1 MIWEDTYMKTSI
13 GIDLGTTYSAVAI
26 MQDGQPTILPNVE
39 GQNITPSV
47 VLFPSTDANEEPLV
61 GEMAKHSASTA
72 PLDVVQFVKRQM
84 GDPNWR
90 FESANGHSY
99 SAEEISAVIIKK
111 LKNDAET
118 ALGHSVTDAV
128 ITVPAYFDDARRTAT
143 RQAGQIAGLNVLRI
157 LNEPTAAALSYG
169 LSQDKNGTVLVY
181 DLGGGTFDVTIMDIN
196 NGDFDVLA
204 TDGNRNLG
212 GFDFDNRI
220 AEYVFEQIKEQ
231 GITRD
236 VRTDDLIVAEIRE
249 KAEIAK
255 KSLTTVAQTSIML
268 TIDGKHIRVKMTRD
282 EFESRTEDLLN
293 TTRELVEDAMESA
306 GKSWG
311 DIDHLLLIGGSTRMP
326 MVKKM
331 MTSLSGKNPEL
342 NINPDEAVALGAAIQ
357 AYVSSSEVN
366 DAEEDGGVPAVIG
379 GELITINVSDVTSQ
393 ALGVVLL
400 NDQDQD
406 ENFVV
411 IPKNA
416 KIPTKGKQHA
426 RTVVDQ
432 QTSILVRVTQG
443 EDREVRYVTEIG
455 SKEIPVPPYPKGA
468 PFTVSYAYDIDQTVY
483 VELFD
488 ETKGEIVGKFEIDR
502 LMNLN
507 EEEVKNAMKRIN
519 DMDIQ

>member
-1 MIWEDTYMKTSI
+1 MRSAI

-26 MQDGQPTILPNVE
+26 MQDGNPTILPNIE

-47 VLFPSTDANEEPLV
+47 VLFPSTDAGEEPLV

-99 SAEEISAVIIKK
+99 SAEEISAVILKK
-111 LKNDAET
+111 LKNDAEV
-118 ALGHSVTDAV
+118 ALGHEVTDVV

-143 RQAGQIAGLNVLRI
+143 RQAGQIAGMNVLRV

-169 LSQDKNGTVLVY
+169 LSQNKNGTVLVY
-181 DLGGGTFDVTIMDIN
+181 DLGGGTFDVTIMEVN

-231 GITRD
+231 GIDRD
-236 VRTDDLIVAEIRE
+236 VRTDDLLVAEIRE

-268 TIDGKHIRVKMTRD
+268 TVDGKHIRIKMTRD
-282 EFESRTEDLLN
+282 EFENRTKDLLN
-293 TTRELVEDAMESA
+293 TTKELVEDAMENA
-306 GKSWG
+306 GKSWS

-331 MTSLSGKNPEL
+331 MTELSGKNPEL
-342 NINPDEAVALGAAIQ
+342 NVNPDEAVALGAAIQ
-357 AYVSSSEVN
+357 AYVSVN
-366 DAEEDGGVPAVIG
+366 D
-379 GELITINVSDVTSQ
+379 
-393 ALGVVLL
+393 
-400 NDQDQD
+400 
-406 ENFVV
+406 
-411 IPKNA
+411 
-416 KIPTKGKQHA
+416 
-426 RTVVDQ
+426 
-432 QTSILVRVTQG
+432 
-443 EDREVRYVTEIG
+443 
-455 SKEIPVPPYPKGA
+455 
-468 PFTVSYAYDIDQTVY
+468 
-483 VELFD
+483 
-488 ETKGEIVGKFEIDR
+488 
-502 LMNLN
+502 
-507 EEEVKNAMKRIN
+507 
-519 DMDIQ
+519 

>member
-1 MIWEDTYMKTSI
+1 MRTAI
-13 GIDLGTTYSAVAI
+13 GIDLGTTYSAIAV
-26 MQDGQPTILPNVE
+26 MQDGKPTILPNIE

-47 VLFPSTDANEEPLV
+47 VLFPSTDAGEEPLV

-90 FESANGHSY
+90 FESANGQSY
-99 SAEEISAVIIKK
+99 SAEEISAVILKK

-118 ALGHSVTDAV
+118 ALGQPVTDVV

-143 RQAGQIAGLNVLRI
+143 RQAGQIAGMNVLRV
-157 LNEPTAAALSYG
+157 LNEPTAAAMSYG

-196 NGDFDVLA
+196 DGDFDVLA

-220 AEYVFEQIKEQ
+220 AEYVFEQIKAQ
-231 GITRD
+231 GIERD
-236 VRTDDLIVAEIRE
+236 VRTDDLLVAEIRE

-268 TIDGKHIRVKMTRD
+268 TVDGKHIRIKMTRD

-293 TTRELVEDAMESA
+293 TTRELVEDAMENA
-306 GKSWG
+306 GKSWS

-342 NINPDEAVALGAAIQ
+342 NVNPDEAVALGAAIQ
-357 AYVSSSEVN
+357 AYVSVNESSAIEK
-366 DAEEDGGVPAVIG
+366 EQDGGVPAVIG

-393 ALGVVLL
+393 ALGVILL
-400 NDQDQD
+400 NDYDQE

-416 KIPTKGKQHA
+416 KIPTKGEQHA

-455 SKEIPVPPYPKGA
+455 SKEIPIPPYPKGS

-488 ETKGEIVGKFEIDR
+488 DTKGVVVGKFEIDR
-502 LMNLN
+502 LMNLDD
-507 EEEVKNAMKRIN
+507 EEVKNAMQRIGK
-519 DMDIQ
+519 MDIQ

>member
-1 MIWEDTYMKTSI
+1 MRTAI
-13 GIDLGTTYSAVAI
+13 GIDLGTTYSAIAI
-26 MQDGQPTILPNVE
+26 MQDGKPTILPNIE

-47 VLFPSTDANEEPLV
+47 VLFPSTDAGEEPLV

-90 FESANGHSY
+90 FESANGQSY
-99 SAEEISAVIIKK
+99 SAEEISAVILKK

-118 ALGHSVTDAV
+118 ALGQPVTDVV

-143 RQAGQIAGLNVLRI
+143 RQAGQIAGMNVLRV
-157 LNEPTAAALSYG
+157 LNEPTAAAMSYG

-196 NGDFDVLA
+196 DGDFDVLA

-220 AEYVFEQIKEQ
+220 AEYVFEQIKAQ
-231 GITRD
+231 GIERD
-236 VRTDDLIVAEIRE
+236 VRTDDLLVAEIRE

-268 TIDGKHIRVKMTRD
+268 TVDGKHIRIKMTRD

-293 TTRELVEDAMESA
+293 TTRELVEDAMENA
-306 GKSWG
+306 GKSWS

-342 NINPDEAVALGAAIQ
+342 NVNPDEAVALGAAIQ
-357 AYVSSSEVN
+357 AYVSVNESSAIEK
-366 DAEEDGGVPAVIG
+366 EQEGGVPAVIG

-393 ALGVVLL
+393 ALGVILL
-400 NDQDQD
+400 NDYDQE

-416 KIPTKGKQHA
+416 KIPTKGEQHA

-455 SKEIPVPPYPKGA
+455 SKEIPVPPYPKGS

-488 ETKGEIVGKFEIDR
+488 DTKGVVVGKFEIDR
-502 LMNLN
+502 LMNLDD
-507 EEEVKNAMKRIN
+507 EEVKNAMQRISQ
-519 DMDIQ
+519 MDIQ

>member
-1 MIWEDTYMKTSI
+1 MGNAI
-13 GIDLGTTYSAVAI
+13 GIDLGTTYSAVSI
-26 MQDGQPTILPNVE
+26 MQDGEPVILPNVE

-47 VLFPSTDANEEPLV
+47 VLFSATDSNEEPLV
-61 GEMAKHSASTA
+61 GDMAKHSASTA

-99 SAEEISAVIIKK
+99 TAEEVLAVIIKK
-111 LKNDAET
+111 LKNDAEM
-118 ALGHSVTDAV
+118 ALGKPITDAV

-143 RQAGQIAGLNVLRI
+143 RQAGQIAGLNVLRL

-169 LSQDKNGTVLVY
+169 LSQGKNGTVLVY

-231 GITRD
+231 GIDRD
-236 VRTDDLIVAEIRE
+236 VRTDDLLVAEIRE
-249 KAEIAK
+249 KSEIAK
-255 KSLTTVAQTSIML
+255 KSLTTVSQATIML
-268 TIDGKHIRVKMTRD
+268 TIDGKHIRIKITRD
-282 EFESRTEDLLN
+282 EFEKRTEDLLN
-293 TTRELVEDAMESA
+293 TTKELVEDTLESA

-311 DIDHLLLIGGSTRMP
+311 DISHLLLIGGSTRMP
-326 MVKKM
+326 MVRKM
-331 MTSLSGKNPEL
+331 MTALSGKEPEL
-342 NINPDEAVALGAAIQ
+342 NINPDEAVAMGAAIQ
-357 AYVSSSEVN
+357 AYVSSREN
-366 DAEEDGGVPAVIG
+366 DAEDNPNGVPAVID
-379 GELITINVSDVTSQ
+379 GEKMTINVSDVTSQ

-400 NDQDQD
+400 NDRNQD

-416 KIPTKGKQHA
+416 KIPTKGEQHA
-426 RTVVDQ
+426 FTVVDQ
-432 QTSILVRVTQG
+432 QSTILVRVTQG
-443 EDREVRYVTEIG
+443 EDSEVRYVTEIG
-455 SKEIPVPPYPKGA
+455 SKEIPVPQYPKGA
-468 PFTVSYAYDIDQTVY
+468 PFKISYAYDIDQTVY

-488 ETKGEIVGKFEIDR
+488 ETANKVVGKFEIDR
-502 LMNLN
+502 IMNMS
-507 EEEVKNAMKRIN
+507 EDEVRNAMRRIN
-519 DMDIQ
+519 EMDIQ

>member
-1 MIWEDTYMKTSI
+1 MKKAI
-13 GIDLGTTYSAVAI
+13 GIDLGTTYSATAI
-26 MQDGQPTILPNVE
+26 MQDGKPTILPNIE

-47 VLFPSTDANEEPLV
+47 VLFPSTDAGEEPLV
-61 GEMAKHSASTA
+61 GEMAKRSAATS

-99 SAEEISAVIIKK
+99 SAEEISAVILKK

-118 ALGHSVTDAV
+118 ALGHAVTDVV

-143 RQAGQIAGLNVLRI
+143 RQAGQIAGMNVLRV
-157 LNEPTAAALSYG
+157 LNEPTAAAMSYG
-169 LSQDKNGTVLVY
+169 LSQNKNGTILVY
-181 DLGGGTFDVTIMDIN
+181 DLGGGTFDVSIMDIN

-236 VRTDDLIVAEIRE
+236 IRTDDLLVAEIRE

-255 KSLTTVAQTSIML
+255 KSLTTVAQTSILL
-268 TIDGKHIRVKMTRD
+268 TVDSKHIRIKMTRD
-282 EFESRTEDLLN
+282 EFENRTVDLLN
-293 TTRELVEDAMESA
+293 TTRELVEDAMENA

-311 DIDHLLLIGGSTRMP
+311 DIDHLLLIGGSTKMP

-342 NINPDEAVALGAAIQ
+342 NVNPDEAVALGAAIQ
-357 AYVSSSEVN
+357 AYINANEAIDVKQSS
-366 DAEEDGGVPAVIG
+366 GVPAVIG

-393 ALGVVLL
+393 ALGVILL
-400 NDQDQD
+400 NDRDQE

-416 KIPTKGKQHA
+416 KIPSKGEQNA
-426 RTVVDQ
+426 RTVIDQ
-432 QTSILVRVTQG
+432 QSSILVRVTQG

-455 SKEIPVPPYPKGA
+455 SKQIPISQYAKGA

-488 ETKGEIVGKFEIDR
+488 DTKGIVVGEFEIDR
-502 LMNLN
+502 LMNMN
-507 EEEVKNAMKRIN
+507 EDEVQSAMKRI
-519 DMDIQ
+519 DQMDIQ

>member
-1 MIWEDTYMKTSI
+1 MRTAI
-13 GIDLGTTYSAVAI
+13 GIDLGTTYSAIAI
-26 MQDGQPTILPNVE
+26 MQDGKPTILPNIE

-47 VLFPSTDANEEPLV
+47 VLFPSTDAGEEPLV

-90 FESANGHSY
+90 FESANGQSY
-99 SAEEISAVIIKK
+99 SAEEISAVILKK

-118 ALGHSVTDAV
+118 ALGQPVTDVV

-143 RQAGQIAGLNVLRI
+143 RQAGQIAGMNVLRV
-157 LNEPTAAALSYG
+157 LNEPTAAAMSYG

-196 NGDFDVLA
+196 DGDFDVLA

-220 AEYVFEQIKEQ
+220 AEYVFEQIKAQ
-231 GITRD
+231 GIERD
-236 VRTDDLIVAEIRE
+236 VRTDDLLVAEIRE

-268 TIDGKHIRVKMTRD
+268 TVDGKHIRIKMTRD

-293 TTRELVEDAMESA
+293 TTRELVEDAMENA
-306 GKSWG
+306 GKSWS

-342 NINPDEAVALGAAIQ
+342 NVNPDEAVALGAAIQ
-357 AYVSSSEVN
+357 AYVSVNESSAIEK
-366 DAEEDGGVPAVIG
+366 EQDGGVPAVIG

-393 ALGVVLL
+393 ALGVILL
-400 NDQDQD
+400 NDYDQE

-416 KIPTKGKQHA
+416 KIPTKGEQHA

-443 EDREVRYVTEIG
+443 EDREVRYATEIG
-455 SKEIPVPPYPKGA
+455 SKEIPVPPYPKGS

-488 ETKGEIVGKFEIDR
+488 DTKGVVVGKFEIDR
-502 LMNLN
+502 LMNLDD
-507 EEEVKNAMKRIN
+507 EEVKNAMQRISK
-519 DMDIQ
+519 MDIQ

>member
-1 MIWEDTYMKTSI
+1 MRTAI
-13 GIDLGTTYSAVAI
+13 GIDLGTTYSAIAI
-26 MQDGQPTILPNVE
+26 MQDGKPTILPNIE

-47 VLFPSTDANEEPLV
+47 VLFPSTDAGEEPLV

-90 FESANGHSY
+90 FESANGQSY
-99 SAEEISAVIIKK
+99 SAEEISAVILKK

-118 ALGHSVTDAV
+118 ALGQPVTDVV

-143 RQAGQIAGLNVLRI
+143 RQAGQIAGMNVLRV
-157 LNEPTAAALSYG
+157 LNEPTAAAMSYG

-196 NGDFDVLA
+196 DGDFDVLA

-220 AEYVFEQIKEQ
+220 AEYVFEQIKAQ
-231 GITRD
+231 GIERD
-236 VRTDDLIVAEIRE
+236 VRTDDLLVAEIRE

-268 TIDGKHIRVKMTRD
+268 TVDGKHIRIKMTRD

-293 TTRELVEDAMESA
+293 TTRELVEDAMENA
-306 GKSWG
+306 GKSWS

-342 NINPDEAVALGAAIQ
+342 NVNPDEAVALGAAIQ
-357 AYVSSSEVN
+357 AYVSVNESSAIEK
-366 DAEEDGGVPAVIG
+366 EQDGGVPAVIG

-393 ALGVVLL
+393 ALGVILL
-400 NDQDQD
+400 NDYDQE

-416 KIPTKGKQHA
+416 KIPTKGEQHA

-455 SKEIPVPPYPKGA
+455 SKEIPIPPYPKGS

-488 ETKGEIVGKFEIDR
+488 DTKGVVVGKFEIDR
-502 LMNLN
+502 LMNLDD
-507 EEEVKNAMKRIN
+507 EEVKNAMQRISK
-519 DMDIQ
+519 MDIQ

>member
-1 MIWEDTYMKTSI
+1 MRTAI
-13 GIDLGTTYSAVAI
+13 GIDLGTTYSAIAV
-26 MQDGQPTILPNVE
+26 MQDGKPTILPNIE

-47 VLFPSTDANEEPLV
+47 VLFPSTDAGEEPLV

-90 FESANGHSY
+90 FESANGQSY
-99 SAEEISAVIIKK
+99 SAEEISAVILKK

-118 ALGHSVTDAV
+118 ALGQPVTDVV

-143 RQAGQIAGLNVLRI
+143 RQAGQIAGMNVLRV
-157 LNEPTAAALSYG
+157 LNEPTAAAMSYG

-196 NGDFDVLA
+196 DGDFDVLA

-220 AEYVFEQIKEQ
+220 AEYVFEQIKAQ
-231 GITRD
+231 GIERD
-236 VRTDDLIVAEIRE
+236 VRTDDLLVAEIRE

-268 TIDGKHIRVKMTRD
+268 TVDGKHIRIKMTRD

-293 TTRELVEDAMESA
+293 TTRELVEDAMENA
-306 GKSWG
+306 GKSWS

-331 MTSLSGKNPEL
+331 MTSLSCKNPEL
-342 NINPDEAVALGAAIQ
+342 NVNPDEAVALGAAIQ
-357 AYVSSSEVN
+357 AYVSVNESSAIEK
-366 DAEEDGGVPAVIG
+366 EQDGGVPAVIG

-393 ALGVVLL
+393 ALGVILL
-400 NDQDQD
+400 NDYDQE

-416 KIPTKGKQHA
+416 KIPTKGEQHA

-455 SKEIPVPPYPKGA
+455 SKEIPIPPYPKGS

-488 ETKGEIVGKFEIDR
+488 DTKGVVVGKFEIDR
-502 LMNLN
+502 LMNLDD
-507 EEEVKNAMKRIN
+507 EEVKNAMQRISK
-519 DMDIQ
+519 MDIQ